1 VLPQLNDD
9 KIDVQALTEAHYSA
23 ITGGNEIMADKR
35 IVLFCAG
42 GMSTSLL
49 VNKMRDAAA
58 AAGKNYS
65 IDAYGLAAVDE
76 KGPEADCILLGPQV
90 RYALKQLQAK
100 FPGKPIDGIDMRVY
114 GMMDGKGAIAIARK
128 LLND

>member
-1 VLPQLNDD
+1 
-9 KIDVQALTEAHYSA
+9 
-23 ITGGNEIMADKR
+23 
-35 IVLFCAG
+35 
-42 GMSTSLL
+42 MSTSLL

-65 IDAYGLAAVDE
+65 IDAYGLSAVDE

-100 FPGKPIDGIDMRVY
+100 FPGKPIDGIDMRIY
-114 GMMDGKGAIAIARK
+114 GMMDGKGAVEIARK

>member
-1 VLPQLNDD
+1 
-9 KIDVQALTEAHYSA
+9 
-23 ITGGNEIMADKR
+23 MADKR

-58 AAGKNYS
+58 SYGKNYS
-65 IDAYGLAAVDE
+65 IDAYGLSEVDE

-114 GMMDGKGAIAIARK
+114 GMMDGKGAIDIARK

>member
-1 VLPQLNDD
+1 
-9 KIDVQALTEAHYSA
+9 
-23 ITGGNEIMADKR
+23 MADKR

-49 VNKMRDAAA
+49 VNKMREAAS

-65 IDAYGLAAVDE
+65 IDAYGLSAVDE

-90 RYALKQLQAK
+90 RYAQKQLQAK
-100 FPGKPIDGIDMRVY
+100 FPGKPIEGIDMRVY

-128 LLND
+128 ILND

>member
-1 VLPQLNDD
+1 
-9 KIDVQALTEAHYSA
+9 
-23 ITGGNEIMADKR
+23 MADKR

-49 VNKMRDAAA
+49 VKKRLTSYNQVS
-58 AAGKNYS
+58 GKNYS